1 MLKVLGIIPA
11 RFASTRFP
19 GKPLVS
25 IYGKSMIQRVYEQAL
40 QSKILHK
47 VIVATDDDKIF
58 TEVENF
64 GGNVEMTSSKHKN
77 GTERCAEVLSKTNE
91 KFDVIINIQGDEPF
105 FEPRIL
111 EQLSQCFFNE
121 KTEIATLIKRIESI
135 TDLDNQTVVK
145 AVITEENQALYFSR
159 FPIPF
164 HRNTSLENRLKTHKY
179 YKHIGIYA
187 YRPEILQKIVLLNES
202 KLEKAES
209 LEQLRW
215 LENGFNIGVSETE
228 HDSNSVDTPEDLDAL
243 MEKFKGDYFD

>member
-121 KTEIATLIKRIESI
+121 KTENGTPTFKIKYTMI
-135 TDLDNQTVVK
+135 DKNG
-145 AVITEENQALYFSR
+145 EEAPRY
-159 FPIPF
+159 
-164 HRNTSLENRLKTHKY
+164 SLEAFTLGEAKFQRDVS
-179 YKHIGIYA
+179 
-187 YRPEILQKIVLLNES
+187 LQNGTYLN
-202 KLEKAES
+202 LF
-209 LEQLRW
+209 R
-215 LENGFNIGVSETE
+215 
-228 HDSNSVDTPEDLDAL
+228 
-243 MEKFKGDYFD
+243 

>member
-111 EQLSQCFFNE
+111 EQLSQCFINE

-159 FPIPF
+159 FPIPY

-187 YRPEILQKIVLLNES
+187 YRPEILQKIVLLKES